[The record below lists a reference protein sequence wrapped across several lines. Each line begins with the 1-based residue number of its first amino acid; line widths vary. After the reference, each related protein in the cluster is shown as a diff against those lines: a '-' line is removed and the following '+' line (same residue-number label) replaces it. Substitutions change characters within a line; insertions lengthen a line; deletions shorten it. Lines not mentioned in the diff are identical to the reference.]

1 MFAEEYLRLVQR
13 HSRVV
18 DELKTEGWQE
28 IATSMISC
36 FIESFLRHANGNR
49 MIVKTNSTY
58 TDYCKNGKVVKVVT
72 YQWEKPYC

>member
-13 HSRVV
+13 HSRFVE
-18 DELKTEGWQE
+18 DLKTEGWQE
-28 IATSMISC
+28 IATTLVSANV
-36 FIESFLRHANGNR
+36 ESFLRHANGNR

>member
-28 IATSMISC
+28 IATTLVSANV
-36 FIESFLRHANGNR
+36 ESFLRHANGNR